1 MLHPTKTDPYGNPE
15 RIGTKL
21 AIEPEQ
27 AKWVEWIF
35 KRYAEG
41 MSPLKILTELNIL
54 QVPAPGAA
62 YRRQYK
68 RKPTWSAAAPHGYL
82 TRGTGLLN
90 NPLYAGRYVWNRSRP
105 KKDPDTNCRAHVVRD
120 KERGSTHRCRIF
132 ASLMMN
138 PRNGSGPDV
147 WE

>member
-90 NPLYAGRYVWNRSRP
+90 NLLYAGRYVWNRSRP
-105 KKDPDTNCRAHVVRD
+105 EKILTLTV
-120 KERGSTHRCRIF
+120 ERMWYATKSVDRHTDA
-132 ASLMMN
+132 AS
-138 PRNGSGPDV
+138 SHH
-147 WE
+147 